1 MIVFTSI
8 VSFCLLVDGPLSV
21 EAASASS
28 STIVM
33 EGRLSPSTD
42 ETELEQ
48 TLPGIE
54 LQKME
59 FITLLKDLLFTFI
72 SKMKVR
78 KKL

>member
-1 MIVFTSI
+1 MIAFISI

-21 EAASASS
+21 EAASPSS

-33 EGRLSPSTD
+33 EGRLSPRTD

-72 SKMKVR
+72 SKMEVR